1 MQVGIVGAGAMGSG
15 IGRVAAASGHQVR
28 LHDVRPGAAQ
38 DAIAKIGAGL
48 ERQVAKGGTT
58 AEDARATLERLA
70 VAPSVDDLSGCDV
83 VIEAVVE
90 DLAVKQALFAE
101 LEGVVGPDCI
111 LATNTSSLSVGAV
124 FRKASRPER
133 SVGMHFFNPAHVMRL
148 VEVIPG
154 PRTDERTVATAMA
167 FAEGVGKTPILAR
180 DTPGFIVN
188 LAGRAYTTEAL
199 AIVNE
204 GVASPA
210 QVDRVMKEGFGFPLG
225 PFALMDLTGIDVNYP
240 VTENI
245 FEHNFADPKLRST
258 WEHRYL
264 YEAGLLGQKTGQGF
278 FSYPV
283 ETPPAR
289 TGGTPAGTTTVVL
302 TSDADRSLHEFCARA
317 GLTVVDDDGTSPVLL
332 SPLGEDCTSAACR
345 AGVDPRRAVAVD
357 LAFGVRDV
365 VTLMVPPGADRTV
378 VSALR
383 SRIETVASVEVIND
397 SPGFIA
403 QRILAAVVNLG
414 SEMAQRGV
422 AAPEDIDTAVRLG
435 LRYPAGPLALAD
447 EHGPRMFTEI
457 LDGIHRTTQDAR
469 YRASHWLRRRAAA
482 DLPIHHPDL
491 VAARTSLAPAL
502 D

>member
-15 IGRVAAASGHQVR
+15 IGRAAAASGHSVL
-28 LHDVRPGAAQ
+28 LHDARTGAAE
-38 DAIAKIGAGL
+38 DAMAKIGAGFD
-48 ERQVAKGGTT
+48 RQVAKGALT
-58 AEDARATLERLA
+58 ASDAQEALARLA
-70 VAPSVDDLSGCDV
+70 VARSVADLSGCDV
-83 VIEAVVE
+83 VVEAVVE
-90 DLAVKQALFAE
+90 DLAVKQSLFAE
-101 LEGVVGPDCI
+101 LEGVVGPGCI

-124 FRKASRPER
+124 FRHASRPER
-133 SVGMHFFNPAHVMRL
+133 CVGMHFFNPAHVMKL

-154 PRTDERTVATAMA
+154 PRTDEATVATTMA
-167 FAEGVGKTPILAR
+167 FAEGLEKTPILAR

-210 QVDRVMKEGFGFPLG
+210 QVDRVMKEAFAFPLG

-264 YEAGLLGQKTGQGF
+264 FEAGLLGQKTGRGF
-278 FSYPV
+278 YSYPL
-283 ETPPAR
+283 ESAPERATDAP
-289 TGGTPAGTTTVVL
+289 TGTITVVL
-302 TSDADRSLHEFCARA
+302 TPDADGALHELCTRA
-317 GLTVVDDDGTSPVLL
+317 ALTVVDDDGASPVLL
-332 SPLGEDCTSAACR
+332 APLGDDCTSAACR
-345 AGVDPRRAVAVD
+345 AGVDPRRAVGVD
-357 LAFGVRDV
+357 LAFGLRDV
-365 VTLMVPPGADRTV
+365 VTLMVPPGTDPAA
-378 VSALR
+378 VSALAG
-383 SRIETVASVEVIND
+383 RIGSVAPVEVIND

-435 LRYPAGPLALAD
+435 LRYPAGPLALAA
-447 EHGPRMFTEI
+447 EHGPRVFTDI
-457 LDGIHRTTQDAR
+457 LDGMHRTTQDAR

-491 VAARTSLAPAL
+491 VAARTSPAPAL

>member
-15 IGRVAAASGHQVR
+15 IGRVTAASGHTVL
-28 LHDVRPGAAQ
+28 LHDVRPGAAE
-38 DAIAKIGAGL
+38 DALGRIGASV

-58 AEDARATLERLA
+58 AEEARATLERLT
-70 VAPSVDDLSGCDV
+70 VARSVEDLSGCDL

-90 DLAVKQALFAE
+90 DLTVKQTLFAE
-101 LEGVVGPDCI
+101 LESVVGPDCI

-124 FRKASRPER
+124 FRNASQPGR
-133 SVGMHFFNPAHVMRL
+133 SVGMHFFNPAHVMKL

-154 PRTDERTVATAMA
+154 PRTDQRTLATVVD
-167 FAEGVGKTPILAR
+167 FAEGIGKRPILAR

-210 QVDRVMKEGFGFPLG
+210 QVDHVMKEGFGFPLG
-225 PFALMDLTGIDVNYP
+225 PFALMDLTGMDVNYP

-264 YEAGLLGQKTGQGF
+264 FEAGLLGQKTGQGF
-278 FSYPV
+278 YSYPGD
-283 ETPPAR
+283 TPPAP
-289 TGGTPAGTTTVVL
+289 TSSAPAGATTVVL
-302 TSDADRSLHEFCARA
+302 STDAGIALKEFCVRT
-317 GLTVVDDDGTSPVLL
+317 GLTVVEDDGTSPVLL
-332 SPLGEDCTSAACR
+332 APLGEDCTSAACR
-345 AGVDPRRAVAVD
+345 VGVDPRRAVAVD

-365 VTLMVPPGADRTV
+365 VTLMVPPGADPAV

-383 SRIETVASVEVIND
+383 GRIETVSAVEVVND

-422 AAPEDIDTAVRLG
+422 AAPADIDTAVRLG

-447 EHGPRMFTEI
+447 EHGPRVFAEI

-482 DLPIHHPDL
+482 DLPIHHPDV
-491 VAARTSLAPAL
+491 VAARTSLAAVT